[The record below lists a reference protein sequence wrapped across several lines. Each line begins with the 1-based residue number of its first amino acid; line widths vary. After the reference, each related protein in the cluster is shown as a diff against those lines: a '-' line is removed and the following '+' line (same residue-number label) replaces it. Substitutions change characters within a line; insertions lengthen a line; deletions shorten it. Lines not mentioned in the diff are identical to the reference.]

1 MSKTIA
7 QQLNVKEFPFKIKD
21 KNGNQIYVE
30 NSNGIWVKHEYDQ
43 NGKEIYVEI
52 TYIKDGERI
61 IAKQLDETISGNVK
75 WWTIEDSDGNVTT
88 INSSLFHKIT
98 DPKLFSKKFK
108 FFKVQNH
115 IVD

>member
-1 MSKTIA
+1 MYFEFQSKGSHA
-7 QQLNVKEFPFKIKD
+7 PEWKL
-21 KNGNQIYVE
+21 
-30 NSNGIWVKHEYDQ
+30 KHPDYSSLTSDR
-43 NGKEIYVEI
+43 KI

-61 IAKQLDETISGNVK
+61 IAKQLDETLLGNVK
-75 WWTIEDSDGNVTT
+75 WWTIEDIDGNITT
-88 INSSLFHKIT
+88 INSCLFHKIT